1 MNSEVLS
8 AIDTQPELPL
18 ARRVD
23 RVVVPMDL
31 VVKLQ
36 SFSSAIALCVQ
47 LSGLEDKEVYIPL
60 GIDSGHWTRIKQGKA
75 NFPENK
81 LRELMDLCGNEV
93 PLIWLAY
100 IRGYGLVLLK
110 SEAERRAEAAELRA
124 QEAEKKLAWAME
136 FMREGGK

>member
-1 MNSEVLS
+1 MGSKDLR
-8 AIDTQPELPL
+8 ALADHPELPL
-18 ARRVD
+18 ARRVE
-23 RVVVPMDL
+23 RFEVPMDL
-31 VVKLQ
+31 VIKLA
-36 SFSSAIALCVQ
+36 SFSAAISLCVQ